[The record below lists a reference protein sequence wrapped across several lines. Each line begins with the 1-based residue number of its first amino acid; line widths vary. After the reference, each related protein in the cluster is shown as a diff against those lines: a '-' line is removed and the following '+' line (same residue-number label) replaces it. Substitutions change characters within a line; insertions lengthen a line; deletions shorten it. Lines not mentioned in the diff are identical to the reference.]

1 MWQAFGLEKGLS
13 DAHIQRMTKRLMALA
28 ALIALSGCGF
38 DEAGERL
45 KCEKSNLDQ
54 PKVEECLKAARLA
67 YDDQARAAK
76 SQTKNP

>member
-1 MWQAFGLEKGLS
+1 
-13 DAHIQRMTKRLMALA
+13 MTKTLTALA
-28 ALIALSGCGF
+28 ALITLSGCGF

-45 KCEKSNLDQ
+45 KCEKSNLDR

-76 SQTKNP
+76 SQAKNP

>member
-1 MWQAFGLEKGLS
+1 LIVAGLREKGLS
-13 DAHIQRMTKRLMALA
+13 DAHIQRMTKRLVALA
-28 ALIALSGCGF
+28 ALIALFGCGF